1 MSIGTPEGLSDE
13 PRELRAED
21 SFDVDALQQ
30 WVHRHVPDM
39 TVDNPHVRQF
49 PGGASNL
56 TYLLSYPDREVI
68 LRRPPAGTKAASAH
82 DMKREFTIQDRLRP
96 TFGQVPTVL
105 ALCTDESVIGSEFYL
120 MERVPGVILRGNLP
134 PGLTLSA
141 AQARSLSESM
151 VDTLVA
157 LHEVDVESAGIADLG
172 KGGGY
177 VARQVGGWSR
187 RFRAARTDNVPDF
200 EDVMSWLDSEQ
211 PDDVGYGVVHGD
223 FRMDNLV
230 LNPDGFTVTALLDW
244 ELATLGDPLMD
255 LGSAM
260 AYWVQADDD
269 EGMQMTRHLHAFFV
283 LGPGRRRRGHADG
296 ASAADQPAGHAE
308 PERVRGT
315 VLRRSRSG
323 GRQLDLLRGVR
334 TVPARSDRATDLLPV
349 PPRADD
355 QPGVRTLL
363 AVRGLRRAAL
373 STVGGTG
380 HRLSGAAR
388 VPRGR
393 WESRRG
399 RRRIARVAL

>member
-134 PGLTLSA
+134 DGLTLSSA
-141 AQARSLSESM
+141 EARSLSESM

-157 LHEVDVESAGIADLG
+157 LHEVDVDTAGIADLG

-200 EDVMSWLDSEQ
+200 EDVMSWLDSRQ

-269 EGMQMTRHLHAFFV
+269 EGMQMARRQPTNLPGMLTRDEFV
-283 LGPGRRRRGHADG
+283 ARYCDARDL
-296 ASAADQPAGHAE
+296 AADNWVFYEVFGLF
-308 PERVRGT
+308 R
-315 VLRRSRSG
+315 
-323 GRQLDLLRGVR
+323 
-334 TVPARSDRATDLLPV
+334 
-349 PPRADD
+349 
-355 QPGVRTLL
+355 L
-363 AVRGLRRAAL
+363 AVIAQQIYYRFHHGQTTNPVFEHFWLFVAYAEQRCRRLTGLA
-373 STVGGTG
+373 VG
-380 HRLSGAAR
+380 
-388 VPRGR
+388 
-393 WESRRG
+393 
-399 RRRIARVAL
+399 